1 MAIKQYDIVVVGAG
15 IVGLTCALALA
26 NSPLKIAV
34 VDAAKGKIAPSGAPL
49 PRVSAVSIASK
60 QVFERVGVWHML
72 DHARMQAYDA
82 MHVWEQDSFAEI
94 DFSAQQVQQDALGYI
109 IENDHIIA
117 QMQSK
122 AADIQNIDLLLGSK
136 IQELTL
142 SKDTQALQLDNQD
155 MVLAKLVVGA
165 DGGNSLVRRVA
176 GYPQT
181 FWSYNQNA
189 LVTTVETEIA
199 HNNTARQ
206 VFTEFGP
213 LALLPLW
220 QPNLCSIVWSQDT
233 EMAEQLD
240 KLAPAEFDKRLT
252 AAFDVKLGRLTSV
265 DKLHSFPLT
274 MQYARQWVGDG
285 AVIIG
290 DAAHTIHPLAGQ
302 GANLGIMDAAA
313 LAETLIDSMENDT
326 LIDPRL
332 LRKFERWRKSESAKM
347 TATMELFKQL
357 FAGKHPA
364 KKLLRGVGMSITNK
378 VMPAKKE
385 IILQAMGVA
394 GELPNLA
401 GSSSA
406 K

>member
-1 MAIKQYDIVVVGAG
+1 MAIKQYDIVLVGAG

-26 NSPLKIAV
+26 NSHLKIAV
-34 VDAAKGKIAPSGAPL
+34 VDAAAGKALPSNAPL
-49 PRVSAVSIASK
+49 PRVSAISIASK
-60 QVFERVGVWHML
+60 QVFENVGVWQML
-72 DHARMQAYDA
+72 DQSRMQAYDA

-94 DFSAQQVQQDALGYI
+94 DFSAQQVQQSALGYI

-122 AADIQNIDLLLGSK
+122 ALDTQNIDLLLGNK

-142 SKDTQALQLDNQD
+142 SNDTQALQLDSQD

-181 FWSYNQNA
+181 FWDYQQNA
-189 LVTTVETEIA
+189 LVTTVQTELE

-233 EMAEQLD
+233 EVAEQLMQLD
-240 KLAPAEFDKRLT
+240 ITEFDKRLS
-252 AAFDVKLGRLTSV
+252 AAFDLKLGRLSSV
-265 DKLHSFPLT
+265 DKRHMFPLT
-274 MQYARQWVGDG
+274 MQYARQWVGQG

-313 LAETLIDSMENDT
+313 LAETLLSSVASDT
-326 LIDPRL
+326 LIDAL
-332 LRKFERWRKSESAKM
+332 QLRKFERWRKSESAKM

-357 FAGKHPA
+357 FAGKRPA
-364 KKLLRGVGMSITNK
+364 KKLLRGIGMAITNK

-394 GELPNLA
+394 GDLPELA
-401 GSSSA
+401 RRASVE
-406 K
+406 